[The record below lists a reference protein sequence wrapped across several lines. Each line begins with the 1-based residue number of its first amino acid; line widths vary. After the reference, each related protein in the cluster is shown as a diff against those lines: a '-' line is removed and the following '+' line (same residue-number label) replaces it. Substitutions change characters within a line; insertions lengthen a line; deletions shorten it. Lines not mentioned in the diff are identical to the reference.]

1 MSKSFTAFSTLPTS
15 TVSSWTI
22 SKRSFIEI
30 GNKSTVEE
38 TKEDEGV
45 TLAGCESHCGDG
57 IEMVIASQNSA
68 RSVGNVKPGLIKKVD
83 GKANAMM
90 EMLDKVEREKE
101 QLSPVMLYK
110 P

>member
-1 MSKSFTAFSTLPTS
+1 MSTNFSAFLTLPTS
-15 TVSSWTI
+15 TVSLCMI
-22 SKRSFIEI
+22 SRRSFIEI

-68 RSVGNVKPGLIKKVD
+68 GSVGNVKPGLIKKVD

-90 EMLDKVEREKE
+90 EKLDKVEREKE
-101 QLSPVMLYK
+101 HVMLYK